1 MSPCVLRA
9 RNSGARSF
17 WRSGGGEGVA
27 EAIGSTVLE
36 ILG

>member
-1 MSPCVLRA
+1 VVRA

-17 WRSGGGEGVA
+17 WRSGGMEGA
-27 EAIGSTVLE
+27 EQALASTVIQ